1 MFMKFRRN
9 TMAADV
15 CYICGS
21 NATIE
26 HNGQLTECDCP
37 VCGKYVFKY
46 FDLDNFDLNHLG
58 AYLAYN
64 GHKNNNKCFATMDK
78 GICDDYKNRFD
89 LGVIKF
95 GHPIRLEPDDVEN
108 WYPKTFTEKVDY
120 ILLYLNSKIQ
130 HIGQSVDLLYE
141 ELFSTFFIDRYD
153 FQGKKYE
160 SRNKKLLKPELDYML
175 DYLEKQQLIL
185 SERSIKI
192 KSNSNTSLPLDYKY
206 IGSSCALTPNAY
218 NRIDTL
224 QKNNVNGNNVLVA
237 MKFGEDTNQLREAIR
252 KGVTAAGYKAIFI
265 DEVEHN
271 DFITPELL
279 KYIKDSKF
287 VVVDLSHQNNGAYFE
302 EGYAMGLGKP
312 VIQLCQKDVTL
323 HFDIAQKNT
332 IIWETEDEIPKRL
345 KNRIKATID

>member
-1 MFMKFRRN
+1 
-9 TMAADV
+9 MAADV
-15 CYICGS
+15 CYVCGS

-26 HNGQLTECDCP
+26 QKGKLTECNCP
-37 VCGKYVFKY
+37 ICGKYAFRG

-64 GHKNNNKCFATMDK
+64 GYKNSEKYFTTMSQEL
-78 GICDDYKNRFD
+78 CDDYKNYFKQG
-89 LGVIKF
+89 LTEYGY
-95 GHPIRLEPDDVEN
+95 PIRLDSEDVEN
-108 WYPKTFTEKVDY
+108 WYPKTFAEKLDY
-120 ILLYLNSKIQ
+120 VLLYLDSKIQ
-130 HIGQSVDLLYE
+130 HLGQHVDLVYE
-141 ELFSTFFIDRYD
+141 ELFSAFFIDRYD
-153 FQGKKYE
+153 FQDKKYE
-160 SRNKKLLKPELDYML
+160 SRNKKLLKSELDYML
-175 DYLEKQQLIL
+175 DYLQKQQLIF
-185 SERSIKI
+185 SKPSIKI
-192 KSNSNTSLPLDYKY
+192 KSNSNTSLPFDYKY

-252 KGVTAAGYKAIFI
+252 QGVSAAGYKAIFI
-265 DEVEHN
+265 DEVQHN

-287 VVVDLSHQNNGAYFE
+287 VVVDLTHKNNGAYFE

-312 VIQLCQKDVTL
+312 VIQLCKEGVPL

-332 IIWETEDEIPKRL
+332 IIWKTEDEIAERL
-345 KNRIKATID
+345 KNRINATID